1 VTTDS
6 QPVAD
11 RYAPLPRLEFA
22 FEVRLRFTRV
32 QNIASMP
39 TGAGRGAVY
48 VDSGEFSGPYIR
60 GKAVPNSGGDYAL
73 FRPDGVLQFDARYML
88 QEVDGTLILM
98 QNRGYLWG
106 RNADT
111 MQKLRDMA
119 FAGGPTVDPGEYYL
133 RAAPSFEVEKGRHD
147 WLMRHV
153 FVGLGERKADGNL
166 VRYYKVL

>member
-1 VTTDS
+1 MTTDP
-6 QPVAD
+6 QAVAD

-88 QEVDGTLILM
+88 QEDDGTLILM

-111 MQKLRDMA
+111 MKKLRDMA
-119 FAGGPTVDPGEYYL
+119 FAGGPTVDPSEYYL

>member
-1 VTTDS
+1 VSTDS
-6 QPVAD
+6 PAGAAK
-11 RYAPLPRLEFA
+11 YAPLPGLEFA

-73 FRPDGVLQFDARYML
+73 FRPDGVLQFDAKYML
-88 QEVDGTLILM
+88 QEEDGTLILM

-106 RNADT
+106 RRADT
-111 MQKLRDMA
+111 MQRLRDMA

-153 FVGLGERKADGNL
+153 FVGLGERKSDGNL